1 MINNGRQDNR
11 RPFLQFWNK
20 ELETI
25 GFGELESQTTQRL
38 KESVG
43 RALRSPFYKR
53 LFGDSGLT
61 EASIRRA
68 SDIEKFPFI
77 DKDALR
83 KNDPI
88 DFLSVGLKQV
98 VRMHSSSGTTGRPV
112 VVFHTRYDIDQWADL
127 VARCLFMTGFR
138 DTDIFQNMMGYG
150 LFTGGLGFHYGA
162 ERIGALVIPAGSGNS
177 KRQIM
182 LMREYGTTAVHI
194 IPSYALHLASIFVQE
209 GIDPRRDTKLVRAF
223 IGAEPHSEQSR
234 RKIEEFYGVD
244 AFNSYGLSEMCG
256 PGVAFECPEKN
267 GMHIWEDRYLVE
279 VIDPETLMPVG
290 PGVEG
295 ELVLTTLD
303 REAMPMIRYRTRD
316 RVRLLDDRCP
326 CGRTHRRISR
336 ITGRTD
342 DMLIIKG
349 VNIFP
354 VQVEQVLMRSEEVG
368 NNFLIELDTDDHIDR
383 MTVKVEADPILF
395 SGGGA
400 RASELEKRI
409 IADLKSELLITPR
422 VTVVRAGTLPAG
434 EGKAVRVVD
443 SRPKE

>member
-1 MINNGRQDNR
+1 ME
-11 RPFLQFWNK
+11 FWN
-20 ELETI
+20 EEMETI
-25 GFGELESQTTQRL
+25 GPKKLDSHTVTRLKATVERAGRVPFYQRL
-38 KESVG
+38 FKG
-43 RALRSPFYKR
+43 
-53 LFGDSGLT
+53 SGLSGV
-61 EASIRRA
+61 SITRRI
-68 SDIEKFPFI
+68 DIEKFPFI
-77 DKDALR
+77 DKSDLR
-83 KNDPI
+83 KSEPT
-88 DFLSVGLKQV
+88 DFLAVPLQKV

-138 DTDIFQNMMGYG
+138 DTDVFQNMMGYG

-162 ERIGALVIPAGSGNS
+162 EKIGALVIPAGSGNS

-182 LMREYGTTAVHI
+182 LMREYGTTALHI
-194 IPSYALHLASIFVQE
+194 IPSYALHLASIFAEE
-209 GIDPRRDTKLVRAF
+209 GVDPRRDTKLSRAF
-223 IGAEPHSEQSR
+223 IGAEPHSEESR
-234 RKIEEFYGVD
+234 KKIEEFYGVD

-256 PGVAFECPEKN
+256 PGVAFECPHKE

-279 VIDPETLMPVG
+279 VIDPVTGRPVD

-316 RVRLLDDRCP
+316 RVRIMPDPCE

-354 VQVEQVLMRSEEVG
+354 VQVEQVLMRCDGVG
-368 NNFLIELDTDDHIDR
+368 NNFLIELDADDHIDR
-383 MTVKVEADPILF
+383 MTVQVEGDAALF
-395 SGGGA
+395 SGDGA
-400 RASELEKRI
+400 RARALEKKI
-409 IADLKSELLITPR
+409 VADLKSELLVTPR
-422 VTVVRAGTLPAG
+422 VAVVGAGTLPAT

-443 SRPKE
+443 KRPKQ

>member
-1 MINNGRQDNR
+1 VE
-11 RPFLQFWNK
+11 FWNK
-20 ELETI
+20 DMETI
-25 GFGELESQTTQRL
+25 ERGRLESHTTTRLAATVERAMGAPFYQRL
-38 KESVG
+38 LK
-43 RALRSPFYKR
+43 
-53 LFGDSGLT
+53 DSGLSA
-61 EASIRRA
+61 ASITRP

-77 DKDALR
+77 DKNDLR
-83 KNDPI
+83 KHEPT
-88 DFLSVGLKQV
+88 DFLAVPMRQV

-112 VVFHTRYDIDQWADL
+112 VVFHTKYDIDQWAEL
-127 VARCLFMTGFR
+127 VARCLFMTGLR
-138 DTDIFQNMMGYG
+138 DTDVFQNMMGYG

-162 ERIGALVIPAGSGNS
+162 EKIGALVIPVGSGNS

-194 IPSYALHLASIFVQE
+194 IPSYALHLASIFTEE
-209 GIDPRRDTKLVRAF
+209 GVDPRRDTKLTHAF
-223 IGAEPHSEQSR
+223 IGAEPHSEESR
-234 RKIEEFYGVD
+234 MKIEDFYGVN

-256 PGVAFECPEKN
+256 PGVAFECPEKE
-267 GMHIWEDRYLVE
+267 GMHIWEDRYFVE
-279 VIDPETLMPVG
+279 VINPETLLPVE

-316 RVRLLDDRCP
+316 RVRLMADPCP

-354 VQVEQVLMRSEEVG
+354 VQVEQVLMRCDGVG
-368 NNFLIELDTDDHIDR
+368 SNFLIELDTDDHIDR
-383 MTVKVEADPILF
+383 MTVQVEGEGALF
-395 SGGGA
+395 AGDGA
-400 RASELEKRI
+400 RARVLEKKI
-409 IADLKSELLITPR
+409 VNDLKSELLITPR
-422 VTVVRAGTLPAG
+422 VNVVSPGTLPAS

-443 SRPKE
+443 RRPKE

>member
-1 MINNGRQDNR
+1 MEY
-11 RPFLQFWNK
+11 WNPD
-20 ELETI
+20 LETI
-25 GFGELESQTTQRL
+25 EHGRLESHTAERL
-38 KESVG
+38 KATVG
-43 RALRSPFYKR
+43 RALRAPFYKK
-53 LFGDSGLT
+53 LLGEKGLT
-61 EASIRRA
+61 EASVTKRA
-68 SDIEKFPFI
+68 DIEKFPFI
-77 DKDALR
+77 DKDDLR
-83 KNDPI
+83 RHEPA
-88 DFLSVGLKQV
+88 DFLAVPIRQV

-112 VVFHTRYDIDQWADL
+112 VVFHTKYDIDQWADL
-127 VARCLFMTGFR
+127 IARCLFMTGFR
-138 DTDIFQNMMGYG
+138 DTDVFQNMMGYG

-162 ERIGALVIPAGSGNS
+162 ERVGALVIPAGSGNS

-194 IPSYALHLASIFVQE
+194 IPSYALHLASIFTEE
-209 GIDPRRDTKLVRAF
+209 GVDPRRDTKLARAYV
-223 IGAEPHSEQSR
+223 GAEPHSEESR
-234 RKIEEFYGVD
+234 AKIEEFYGVD

-279 VIDPETLMPVG
+279 VIDPETHAPVA

-303 REAMPMIRYRTRD
+303 REAMPIIRYRTHD
-316 RVRLLDDRCP
+316 RVRIFDDPCP

-354 VQVEQVLMRSEEVG
+354 VQVERVLMSTEGVG
-368 NNFLIELDTDDHIDR
+368 NNFLIELDTDDYIDR
-383 MTVKVEADPILF
+383 MTVSVEGQAALF
-395 SGGGA
+395 AGNGEA
-400 RASELEKRI
+400 AKKLEKRI
-409 IADLKSELLITPR
+409 IGDLKSELLITPR
-422 VTVVRAGTLPAG
+422 VVVVAPGTLPAG

-443 SRPKE
+443 RRPKE

>member
-1 MINNGRQDNR
+1 VE
-11 RPFLQFWNK
+11 FWNK
-20 ELETI
+20 ALETI
-25 GFGELESQTTQRL
+25 GPKELESHTVDRL
-38 KESVG
+38 KKTVE
-43 RALRSPFYKR
+43 RALRAPFYQR
-53 LFGDSGLT
+53 LLKGSGLS
-61 EASIRRA
+61 EASVTKR

-77 DKDALR
+77 DKNDLR
-83 KNDPI
+83 KYEPA
-88 DFLSVGLKQV
+88 DFLSVVLKQV

-112 VVFHTRYDIDQWADL
+112 VVFHTKYDIDQWTDL
-127 VARCLFMTGFR
+127 LARCLFMTGFR
-138 DTDIFQNMMGYG
+138 DTDVFQNMMGYG

-162 ERIGALVIPAGSGNS
+162 ERVGALVIPAGAGNS

-182 LMREYGTTAVHI
+182 LMKEYGTTALHI
-194 IPSYALHLASIFVQE
+194 IPSYALHLASVFAEE
-209 GIDPRRDTKLVRAF
+209 GVDPRRDTKLTRAF
-223 IGAEPHSEQSR
+223 IGAEPHSEESR
-234 RKIEEFYGVD
+234 KKIEEFYGVD

-279 VIDPETLMPVG
+279 VIDPVTKSPVG

-316 RVRLLDDRCP
+316 RVRLLADPCP

-354 VQVEQVLMRSEEVG
+354 VQVEQVLMRCDGVG
-368 NNFLIELDTDDHIDR
+368 SNFLIELDTADHIDR
-383 MTVKVEADPILF
+383 MTVQVEGDSNLF
-395 SGGGA
+395 SGDNASA
-400 RASELEKRI
+400 RALEKRI
-409 IADLKSELLITPR
+409 VGDLKSELLITPR
-422 VTVVRAGTLPAG
+422 VSVVAPGTLPAS

-443 SRPKE
+443 RRPKE

>member
-1 MINNGRQDNR
+1 LYVKTSR
-11 RPFLQFWNK
+11 RTLVEFWNK
-20 ELETI
+20 AMETI
-25 GFGELESQTTQRL
+25 GPDKLETHTVTHL
-38 KESVG
+38 KDTIG
-43 RALRSPFYKR
+43 RALRSPFYKK
-53 LFGDSGLT
+53 LLGDSGLS
-61 EASIRRA
+61 EASITRS

-77 DKDALR
+77 DKNDLR
-83 KNDPI
+83 KNDPA
-88 DFLSVGLKQV
+88 DFLSVPLKQI

-112 VVFHTRYDIDQWADL
+112 VVFHTKYDIDQWAEL
-127 VARCLFMTGFR
+127 VARCLYMTGFR

-162 ERIGALVIPAGSGNS
+162 ERVGALVIPAGSGNS

-182 LMREYGTTAVHI
+182 LMKEYGTTAVHI
-194 IPSYALHLASIFVQE
+194 IPSYALHLASIFTEE
-209 GIDPRRDTKLVRAF
+209 GVDPRRDTKLARAYV
-223 IGAEPHSEQSR
+223 GAEPHSEESR
-234 RKIEEFYGVD
+234 KKIEEFYGVD

-256 PGVAFECPEKN
+256 PGVAFECLEKN

-279 VIDPETLMPVG
+279 VIDPVTKSPVA

-303 REAMPMIRYRTRD
+303 REAMPIIRYRTRD
-316 RVRLLDDRCP
+316 RVRLMADRCP

-354 VQVEQVLMRSEEVG
+354 VQVEQVLMRIDGVG
-368 NNFLIELDTDDHIDR
+368 NNFLIELDTADHIDR
-383 MTVKVEADPILF
+383 MTVQVEGDSALF
-395 SGGGA
+395 SDDGA
-400 RASELEKRI
+400 RARVLEKKI
-409 IADLKSELLITPR
+409 VGDLKSELLITPR
-422 VTVVRAGTLPAG
+422 VTVVPAGTLPAS

-443 SRPKE
+443 RRAKE

>member
-1 MINNGRQDNR
+1 VKNNGRT
-11 RPFLQFWNK
+11 LVEFWNK
-20 ELETI
+20 ALETI
-25 GFGELESQTTQRL
+25 GPRELESHTLANL
-38 KESVG
+38 KATVT
-43 RALRSPFYKR
+43 RALRAPFYKKQ
-53 LFGDSGLT
+53 LGDLGLS
-61 EASIRRA
+61 EASVTRL
-68 SDIEKFPFI
+68 SDIGKFPFI
-77 DKDALR
+77 DKNDLR
-83 KNDPI
+83 KHEPA
-88 DFLSVGLKQV
+88 DFLSVPLKQV

-112 VVFHTRYDIDQWADL
+112 VVFHTKYDIDQWTDL
-127 VARCLFMTGFR
+127 VARSMFMTGFR
-138 DTDIFQNMMGYG
+138 DTDVFQNMMGYG

-182 LMREYGTTAVHI
+182 LMKEYGTTAVHI
-194 IPSYALHLASIFVQE
+194 IPSYALHLASIFAEE
-209 GIDPRRDTKLVRAF
+209 GVDPRKDTKLARAF
-223 IGAEPHSEQSR
+223 IGAEPHSEESR
-234 RKIEEFYGVD
+234 KKIEEFYGVD

-256 PGVAFECPEKN
+256 PGVAFECPEKE

-279 VIDPETLMPVG
+279 VIDPVSLSPVA

-316 RVRLLDDRCP
+316 RVRLMPERCP

-354 VQVEQVLMRSEEVG
+354 VQVEQVLMRCDGVG
-368 NNFLIELDTDDHIDR
+368 SNFLIELDAVDHIDR
-383 MTVKVEADPILF
+383 MTVQVEADNALF
-395 SGGGA
+395 SGDGA
-400 RASELEKRI
+400 RARELEKKI

-422 VTVVRAGTLPAG
+422 VTVVAAGTLPAT

-443 SRPKE
+443 RRPKE